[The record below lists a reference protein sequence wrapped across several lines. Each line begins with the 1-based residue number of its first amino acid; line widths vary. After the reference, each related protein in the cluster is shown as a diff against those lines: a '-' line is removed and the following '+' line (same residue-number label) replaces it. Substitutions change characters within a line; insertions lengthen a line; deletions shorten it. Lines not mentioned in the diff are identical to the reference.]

1 MKKYTYSN
9 QDLMKMQ
16 ARPLETKIQVSAAKF
31 LEFCQKT
38 NWNVS
43 LSFSGGQTV
52 QFCLICL
59 QSIGLFTVINIMT
72 VL

>member
-43 LSFSGGQTV
+43 LSFSGGGR
-52 QFCLICL
+52 QFC
-59 QSIGLFTVINIMT
+59 FV
-72 VL
+72 